1 MLFVLKNMLKNKYA
15 QEPERQITDGL
26 KQKQNKEQA
35 PSAYFDNKFI
45 KLLRQWISRGATA
58 N

>member
-26 KQKQNKEQA
+26 KQKQSKEQA
-35 PSAYFDNKFI
+35 LSAYFDNKLI
-45 KLLRQWISRGATA
+45 KLLRQWIS
-58 N
+58 